1 MTKVNFHPNKKLNAP
16 NSLFVSNHFSAKQ
29 RNDFHFAMSL
39 INILCGDGEVET
51 VPHNYSFTFNEG
63 TSALMLREYY
73 FYVDNLQLLL
83 LPLYFSLNT

>member
-1 MTKVNFHPNKKLNAP
+1 
-16 NSLFVSNHFSAKQ
+16 
-29 RNDFHFAMSL
+29 MSL

>member
-1 MTKVNFHPNKKLNAP
+1 
-16 NSLFVSNHFSAKQ
+16 
-29 RNDFHFAMSL
+29 MSL

-83 LPLYFSLNT
+83 VLLYFSLNTYVTQHIQGYIIFFIIQKLLVEFRN